1 MTAKKRS
8 TSPGRRI
15 AAPWDREVNA
25 DLIDLSRK
33 RTIGSP
39 LWGSGAFVRHIVFGF
54 TEPVSYCGRHV
65 GAISTSPMPT
75 LIGAVCRA
83 CLRRWNSAMDLYN
96 AEVDAK
102 NAATVTGFRAQFVD
116 LFEAGDLV
124 EFRDLW
130 TKTVTDHRA
139 LFTSLSDELGSR
151 GIDVQGVLET
161 VRVQLGEPEPFM
173 FPSRQRDED

>member
-1 MTAKKRS
+1 MAAKKRS

-25 DLIDLSRK
+25 DLIELSIK

-39 LWGSGAFVRHIVFGF
+39 LWGSGAFVRHIVFSF

-65 GAISTSPMPT
+65 GSISTSPMPT

-83 CLRRWNSAMDLYN
+83 CLRRWNSAMGLYN

-102 NAATVTGFRAQFVD
+102 NAATVTKFRAQFVD

-124 EFRDLW
+124 EFRELW
-130 TKTVTDHRA
+130 TQTVTDNRA
-139 LFTSLSDELGSR
+139 LFTSLTAELAAR
-151 GIDVQGVLET
+151 DIVVPDVLET
-161 VRVQLGEPEPFM
+161 VRVQLGEPEPFK
-173 FPSRQRDED
+173 FGIRELDED